1 MRRKPA
7 ILLDRDGVINIDG
20 PGYVESWAEFQ
31 FCPSALEAIRRL
43 TEAGWE
49 IYVITNQAG
58 IAKGLYSEQRLMDIH
73 WRMMIEIRRAGGR
86 VLGIQFCPHTDEDE
100 CLCRK
105 PRPGMLLKAA
115 AKWGLDLARSYFV
128 GDSARDIQA
137 GAAVG
142 CTTLWVQTH
151 YTDERTQRQ
160 REKMVVAPDYEVED
174 LAGAVEA
181 ILQIALLPKAINEF
195 GRK

>member
-7 ILLDRDGVINIDG
+7 ILLDRDGVINTDKVG
-20 PGYVESWAEFQ
+20 WVERWAEFQ
-31 FCPSALEAIRRL
+31 FCPGALEAIRKL
-43 TEAGWE
+43 AEAGWE

-105 PRPGMLLKAA
+105 PHPGMLLKAA
-115 AKWGLDLARSYFV
+115 AKWGLDLARSYLV

-137 GAAVG
+137 GNAVG

-160 REKMVVAPDYEVED
+160 REKMVVAPDYEVKD
-174 LAGAVEA
+174 LAEAVEA
-181 ILQIALLPKAINEF
+181 ILQTTVPPKSVSEF

>member
-1 MRRKPA
+1 MRHKPA

-20 PGYVESWAEFQ
+20 PGYVESWDEFE
-31 FCPSALEAIRRL
+31 FCPGALEAIRKL

-49 IYVITNQAG
+49 IYVITNQSG
-58 IAKGLYSEQRLMDIH
+58 VAKGLYSEQRLIDMH

-86 VLGIQFCPHTDEDE
+86 ILGVQFCPHTDEDE

-115 AKWGLDLARSYFV
+115 AKWGLDLAQSYFV

-137 GAAVG
+137 GAGVG
-142 CTTLWVQTH
+142 CTTFWVQTH
-151 YTDERTQRQ
+151 YSDERTQRQ
-160 REKMVVAPDYEVED
+160 REEMVIVPDYEVKD
-174 LAGAVEA
+174 LADAVDA
-181 ILQIALLPKAINEF
+181 ILQTALPPKSVNEVE
-195 GRK
+195 RK

>member
-1 MRRKPA
+1 NSIPTWEQQLMRRKPA

-20 PGYVESWAEFQ
+20 PGYVESWDEFQ
-31 FCPSALEAIRRL
+31 FCPGALEAIRKL

-49 IYVITNQAG
+49 LYVITNQSGVAR
-58 IAKGLYSEQRLMDIH
+58 GLYSEQRLMDIH

-86 VLGIQFCPHTDEDE
+86 ILGVQFCPHTDEAE
-100 CLCRK
+100 CMCRK

-115 AKWGLDLARSYFV
+115 AKWGLDLAQSYFV
-128 GDSARDIQA
+128 GDTARDIQA

-151 YTDERTQRQ
+151 CTDERTQRQ
-160 REKMVVAPDYEVED
+160 REKMVIAPDYEVTD
-174 LAGAVEA
+174 LAKAVETIVA
-181 ILQIALLPKAINEF
+181 RRP
-195 GRK
+195 

>member
-1 MRRKPA
+1 MRCKPA

-20 PGYVESWAEFQ
+20 PGYVESWDGFQ
-31 FCPSALEAIRRL
+31 FCAGALAAIRKL

-49 IYVITNQAG
+49 IYVITNQSG
-58 IAKGLYSEQRLMDIH
+58 IAKSLYSEQGLVDIH

-105 PRPGMLLKAA
+105 PRAGMLRKAA
-115 AKWGLDLARSYFV
+115 AKWGLDLARSYLV

-142 CTTLWVQTH
+142 CTTFWVQTH

-174 LAGAVEA
+174 LAGAAEA
-181 ILQIALLPKAINEF
+181 ILQTTVPPESISEF

>member
-7 ILLDRDGVINIDG
+7 ILLDRDGVINTDKVG
-20 PGYVESWAEFQ
+20 WVERWAQFQ
-31 FCPSALEAIRRL
+31 FCAGSLQAIRKL

-49 IYVITNQAG
+49 IYVITNQSGVAR
-58 IAKGLYSEQRLMDIH
+58 GLYSEQRLMDIH
-73 WRMMIEIRRAGGR
+73 WRMLLEIRRAGGR
-86 VLGIQFCPHTDEDE
+86 ILGVQFCPHTEEDE

-105 PRPGMLLKAA
+105 PEPGMLLKAA
-115 AKWGLDLARSYFV
+115 AKWGLDLACSYFV
-128 GDSARDIQA
+128 GDTARDIQA

-142 CTTLWVQTH
+142 CTTFWVQTH

-160 REKMVVAPDYEVED
+160 REEMVVAPDHEVRD
-174 LAGAVEA
+174 LGEAVEA
-181 ILQIALLPKAINEF
+181 ILQIALLPNTINEL

>member
-20 PGYVESWAEFQ
+20 PGYVESWDEFQ
-31 FCPSALEAIRRL
+31 FCPGALEAIRRL

-49 IYVITNQAG
+49 LYVITNQSGVAR
-58 IAKGLYSEQRLMDIH
+58 GLYSEQRLMDIH

-86 VLGIQFCPHTDEDE
+86 ILGVQFCPHTDEDE

-105 PRPGMLLKAA
+105 PQPGMLLKAA
-115 AKWGLDLARSYFV
+115 AKWGLDLERSYFV

-142 CTTLWVQTH
+142 CSTLWVHTH
-151 YTDERTQRQ
+151 YSDERTQHQ
-160 REKMVVAPDYEVED
+160 RDKMVVAPDYEVED
-174 LAGAVEA
+174 LAEAVEA
-181 ILQIALLPKAINEF
+181 ILQMALLPKAISEF